1 MVKTIFTFVI
11 EFLSS
16 FHHLWVILAVKQ
28 HSSFIDLSL
37 KMDDDVEV
45 EDFEITDRDLMEGFG
60 LGFRR
65 HRMTREEA
73 IYGMWAERDS
83 DDDEGPR
90 GYSKKR
96 KKDYTK
102 PLNFVS
108 GGIVQK
114 GKDKNLDDDGTNL
127 VTVFLLYTYN
137 KILKI
142 LLIILVRFLYNPVHL
157 LCMQQFHK

>member
-1 MVKTIFTFVI
+1 
-11 EFLSS
+11 
-16 FHHLWVILAVKQ
+16 
-28 HSSFIDLSL
+28 
-37 KMDDDVEV
+37 MDDDVEV

-137 KILKI
+137 NLLKI
-142 LLIILVRFLYNPVHL
+142 LLVILVRFLYNATRPPADPPPLRMTETRETPDQHCFAFNL
-157 LCMQQFHK
+157 A

>member
-1 MVKTIFTFVI
+1 
-11 EFLSS
+11 
-16 FHHLWVILAVKQ
+16 
-28 HSSFIDLSL
+28 
-37 KMDDDVEV
+37 MDDDVEV

-65 HRMTREEA
+65 HRMTKEEA

-137 KILKI
+137 KKYCYNYLGKISVQPYTFIMHATISQIVLKHEYSH
-142 LLIILVRFLYNPVHL
+142 VTMGLYMATLPL
-157 LCMQQFHK
+157 SLPTKTDTTITT

>member
-1 MVKTIFTFVI
+1 
-11 EFLSS
+11 
-16 FHHLWVILAVKQ
+16 
-28 HSSFIDLSL
+28 
-37 KMDDDVEV
+37 MDDDVEV

-60 LGFRR
+60 LGFIR

-114 GKDKNLDDDGTNL
+114 GKDKSVDDDDTASVGSSASERGPGSGRSSPVVKDKKLFKSTGIKKDVSSL
-127 VTVFLLYTYN
+127 GSQAFAN
-137 KILKI
+137 K
-142 LLIILVRFLYNPVHL
+142 VRKAV
-157 LCMQQFHK
+157 KDIGSW

>member
-1 MVKTIFTFVI
+1 
-11 EFLSS
+11 
-16 FHHLWVILAVKQ
+16 
-28 HSSFIDLSL
+28 
-37 KMDDDVEV
+37 MDDDVEV

-114 GKDKNLDDDGTNL
+114 GKDKNVDDDGTNL

-137 KILKI
+137 NLLKI

-157 LCMQQFHK
+157 LCMQEQLK